1 MRNSFF
7 NLMTVFSKLAH
18 LFAGF
23 VCLLAALALLIQAGL
38 PERANYTGFFS
49 ADMAYTAP
57 EIGSMA
63 PPFTLLTP
71 NLDSFALAQVQ
82 GNITIL
88 NFWATWCLPCR
99 AEMQELQNLHR
110 SHPAR
115 IRILGINSGESPEL
129 VAQWTEELGLTFD
142 ILLDPLQSAAR
153 LYQIRGLPTTY
164 LLDSEHRIQNIYFG
178 RVSLE
183 QLTEAIRS
191 IIVDA

>member
-1 MRNSFF
+1 
-7 NLMTVFSKLAH
+7 MTVFSKLAH
-18 LFAGF
+18 LLAGLG
-23 VCLLAALALLIQAGL
+23 CLLAALALLIQAGL
-38 PERANYTGFFS
+38 PERADYSGFFG
-49 ADMAYTAP
+49 ANMAYPAA

-82 GNITIL
+82 GSITIL
-88 NFWATWCLPCR
+88 NFWATWCRPCR
-99 AEMQELQNLHR
+99 TEMQELQNLYR
-110 SHPAR
+110 AHPAR

-142 ILLDPLQSAAR
+142 ILLDPLQSVAR
-153 LYQIRGLPTTY
+153 LYQIRGQPTTY

-183 QLTEAIRS
+183 QLREAIHA
-191 IIVDA
+191 IIVNV

>member
-1 MRNSFF
+1 
-7 NLMTVFSKLAH
+7 MTVFSKLTH
-18 LFAGF
+18 LLAGL

-38 PERANYTGFFS
+38 PERAAYSGFS
-49 ADMAYTAP
+49 GASMAYTAP

-71 NLDSFALAQVQ
+71 NLDSFALGQVR

-88 NFWATWCLPCR
+88 NFWATWCRPCR
-99 AEMQELQNLHR
+99 TEMQELQNLHR

-129 VAQWTEELGLTFD
+129 VAQWTETLGLTFD
-142 ILLDPLQSAAR
+142 ILLDPLQSVVR
-153 LYQIRGLPTTY
+153 LYQIRGQPTTY
-164 LLDSEHRIQNIYFG
+164 LLDAEHRIQNIYFG

-183 QLTEAIRS
+183 QLRQDIHS
-191 IIVDA
+191 IIVNA